1 MKIMTESVHFTADQ
15 KLLQFIE
22 QKLSK
27 LTRFYERIIDVHV
40 ILKLESHQTIRD
52 KIVEILI
59 HVPGGNIFA
68 KVSSKNFETSVELA
82 IASLK
87 KQTNRFKQKF
97 D

>member
-1 MKIMTESVHFTADQ
+1 MTESVHFTADQ